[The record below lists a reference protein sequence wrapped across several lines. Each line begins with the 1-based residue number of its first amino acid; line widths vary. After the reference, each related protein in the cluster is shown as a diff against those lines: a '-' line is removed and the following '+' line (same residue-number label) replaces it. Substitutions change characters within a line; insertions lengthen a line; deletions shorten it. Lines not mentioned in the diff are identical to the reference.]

1 MRPTLADL
9 LQRKVV
15 VLDGALGTELQA
27 RDLIQGLCP
36 EELNVTAPEAIAEI
50 HRAYVDAGAD
60 IVETNSF
67 GGNRIRLR
75 HADLED
81 RVWELNVAA
90 ARLAREAAGDR
101 ALVAGSV
108 GPMAAILEP
117 LGDVPYAEA
126 VEAFGEQAAALAEGG
141 ADLFIVETMYDLNEV
156 RAAVEGIRRTTD
168 LPILCSMTFDQ
179 GGRTMMGV
187 RPADAVAELQALGVA
202 ALGTNCG
209 NGPEETEQVVREM
222 LQAGPKLPLVAYPN
236 AGRPELRDGRAVYT
250 VDSET
255 MAAYARRYVELG
267 VRIVGACCGST
278 PAHVA
283 AIARAVREARGERHS
298 VA

>member
-1 MRPTLADL
+1 
-9 LQRKVV
+9 
-15 VLDGALGTELQA
+15 
-27 RDLIQGLCP
+27 
-36 EELNVTAPEAIAEI
+36 
-50 HRAYVDAGAD
+50 
-60 IVETNSF
+60 
-67 GGNRIRLR
+67 
-75 HADLED
+75 
-81 RVWELNVAA
+81 
-90 ARLAREAAGDR
+90 
-101 ALVAGSV
+101 
-108 GPMAAILEP
+108 
-117 LGDVPYAEA
+117 
-126 VEAFGEQAAALAEGG
+126 
-141 ADLFIVETMYDLNEV
+141 
-156 RAAVEGIRRTTD
+156 
-168 LPILCSMTFDQ
+168 
-179 GGRTMMGV
+179 
-187 RPADAVAELQALGVA
+187 QALGVA